1 MLHAA
6 VPHPNMADT
15 NQHCPIAAVLAG
27 RLRDAREELAARWLE
42 RIAARV
48 SMAEEHVFPSEELLD
63 HIPLLIDGIAD
74 HLEDA
79 AYHVGADIPV
89 IDKAMELGALRH
101 SQGTGEYQLLK
112 EYEILG
118 GILFTFLGRVAD
130 EVDEPCS
137 RSELV
142 ECAHRVYH
150 AVALIQQATVTHY
163 LRLMREQVRERE
175 SRLRIFNRAL
185 THEMKNQ
192 IGAALGAVQLLEMEG
207 LPPDKRSELTAVAER
222 GLASMR
228 DVLANLVELS
238 TLDGDRREQRHVT
251 LPRAAAEAVRELRD
265 MAAAGGVAVRLGAL
279 PAMEVS
285 AAAVELALVNYVSNA
300 IKYAD
305 HEKPER
311 WVEVRGQVVPR
322 EPGAVSELVVEVR
335 DNGRGVPAAHRERLF
350 ERGYRAHTGI
360 TGIEGMGLGLSIVRE
375 AMETMGGR
383 TWAEFPDSGDVS
395 SIFYFALPC
404 RREREDDRPAGTGA
418 EG

>member
-1 MLHAA
+1 
-6 VPHPNMADT
+6 
-15 NQHCPIAAVLAG
+15 
-27 RLRDAREELAARWLE
+27 LE
-42 RIAARV
+42 RIVARV
-48 SMAEEHVFPSEELLD
+48 SMSEEHVFPSEELLD
-63 HIPLLIDGIAD
+63 HIPLLIDGVAD
-74 HLEDA
+74 HLEHP

-89 IDKAMELGALRH
+89 IAKAMELGALRH
-101 SQGTGEYQLLK
+101 AQGTGEYQLLK

-130 EVDEPCS
+130 EVEDPCS

-192 IGAALGAVQLLEMEG
+192 IGAALGAVQLLELEG
-207 LPPDKRSELTAVAER
+207 LAPEKRDELAMVAER
-222 GLASMR
+222 GLVSMR

-251 LPRAAAEAVRELRD
+251 LPRAAAEAARELRD

-279 PAMEVS
+279 PSVEVS
-285 AAAVELALVNYVSNA
+285 AAAVELALVNYISNA

-305 HEKPER
+305 PAKPER
-311 WVEVRGQVVPR
+311 WVDVLGQVVPR
-322 EPGAVSELVVEVR
+322 PGGGASELVVEVR
-335 DNGRGVPAAHRERLF
+335 DNGRGVPAEHRERLF
-350 ERGYRAHTGI
+350 ERGYRAHPSVAEV
-360 TGIEGMGLGLSIVRE
+360 EGMGLGLSIVRE

-383 TWAEFPDSGDVS
+383 TWAEFPDADDVS
-395 SIFYFALPC
+395 SVFYFALPC
-404 RREREDDRPAGTGA
+404 RREEEDRPVAGR
-418 EG
+418 E